1 MRNGIEQFYLVE
13 VACCRR
19 VNKHITE
26 SAKPVDGVCKFI
38 MLSVTVSVI
47 SHLADSCL
55 CLISVKM

>member
-1 MRNGIEQFYLVE
+1 MLQ
-13 VACCRR
+13 CRR

-26 SAKPVDGVCKFI
+26 SAKPVDGVRKFI